1 MIIESLCN
9 KIFDLIYLVIGVF
22 DVPPLPDETLNYL
35 ETATSL
41 FQNGIN
47 LLNVFMPMNYM
58 LICLGIIIG
67 IDVAVM
73 IYKLVMWIIRKI
85 PMLNIS

>member
-9 KIFDLIYLVIGVF
+9 KIFDLIFIVIRVF
-22 DVPPLPDETLNYL
+22 NVPPLPSETLNYL
-35 ETATSL
+35 DTAATL
-41 FQNGIN
+41 FQDGIN

-58 LICLGIIIG
+58 LVCLGIIIG
-67 IDVAVM
+67 IDVAVL
-73 IYKLVMWIIRKI
+73 IYKLLMWIVRKI

>member
-22 DVPPLPDETLNYL
+22 DVPPLPAETLNYL
-35 ETATSL
+35 ETATDL
-41 FQNGIN
+41 FQSGIN
-47 LLNVFMPMNYM
+47 LLNVFMPMKYM
-58 LICLGIIIG
+58 LTCLGIILG
-67 IDVAVM
+67 IDIAVM